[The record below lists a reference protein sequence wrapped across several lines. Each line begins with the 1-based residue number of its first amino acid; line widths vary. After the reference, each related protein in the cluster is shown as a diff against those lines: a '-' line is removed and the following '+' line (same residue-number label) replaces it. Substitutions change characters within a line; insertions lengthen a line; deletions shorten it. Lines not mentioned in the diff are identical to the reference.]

1 MALSVNTNI
10 TSLTVQRNLN
20 KAGDALGTSMTR
32 LSSGLKINSA
42 KDDAAGMQIAN
53 RLTSQVKGMT
63 VAIANANNGVS
74 IAQTAEGAMQESTNI
89 LQRLRELALQSAN
102 GDKSDAD
109 RTSLQQEF
117 TAKVG
122 ELTRISSTTT
132 FGGRNLLD
140 GSFQNVGF
148 QIGSDA
154 NQKISFGMGDIS
166 ATGLKGTYSEAN
178 VAGLT
183 TTMSASVTAK
193 AVDLPGGTP
202 ASSATT
208 PFVQTA
214 GAYTTLTADSSFKIN
229 GKDVALTTGMDST
242 AAMNAIN
249 TANTGATA
257 SVAGGKLVL
266 TSNSAIS
273 ITGSPTA
280 ETGLDAP
287 VASGGVTTITP
298 AVGGKLD
305 AAAEI
310 NINGSNVALAVGD
323 DLAAIAGKI
332 NTANGTA
339 KFGVVASVSSEG
351 RLELNSTDGKAIK
364 LGNGTGVAANGGA
377 GALAKLGLS
386 AGTTEAKLGAD
397 TSVSLNGTEVKFT
410 SGSTM
415 ADIVSSINSAS
426 TGVTASVDKT
436 NNSLKLFSTKDIT
449 IADGSSGNGLT
460 TLGLTAAAAAT
471 TTAVKMDTTV
481 ADLSILS
488 SESAQQTIQALDGAI
503 QQVDSQRSQLG
514 AVQNRFTST
523 VSNLQSISENSTAAR
538 SRVQDAD
545 FASEAAE
552 LTKQQTLQQASTA
565 ILSQANQLPSAVLK
579 LLQ

>member
-1 MALSVNTNI
+1 MSMSVNTNI
-10 TSLTVQRNLN
+10 TSLSVQKNLN
-20 KAGDALGTSMTR
+20 KAGDALSTSMNR

-63 VAIANANNGVS
+63 VAIANANNGTS

-109 RTSLQQEF
+109 RASLQQEF
-117 TAKVG
+117 TAKTG
-122 ELTRISSTTT
+122 ELTRIAQTTT

-154 NQKISFGMGDIS
+154 NQTISFGMTDIS
-166 ATGLKGTYSEAN
+166 ATGLKGTYSEAS
-178 VAGLT
+178 VKGDT
-183 TTMSASVTAK
+183 TQLSASVTAK
-193 AVDLPGGTP
+193 AIELPGAKP
-202 ASSATT
+202 AVMTT
-208 PFVQTA
+208 SNFVQT
-214 GAYTTLTADSSFKIN
+214 GATYAAPTADQTFQIN
-229 GKDVALTTGMDST
+229 GKDVTVKNGDDIDDALLAIQGAGITGVT
-242 AAMNAIN
+242 AAKV
-249 TANTGATA
+249 GAT
-257 SVAGGKLVL
+257 LTL
-266 TSNSAIS
+266 TSASAID
-273 ITGSPTA
+273 ITGTNTVFGA
-280 ETGLDAP
+280 AT
-287 VASGGVTTITP
+287 ASGGVTTVATP
-298 AVGGKLD
+298 AVTGKLD
-305 AAAEI
+305 AAASI
-310 NINGSNVALAVGD
+310 NINGTNVKFAAGE

-332 NTANGTA
+332 NTANTA
-339 KFGVVASVSSEG
+339 SKFGVTAAVSSEG
-351 RLELNSTDGKAIK
+351 RLELTSTDGKAVK
-364 LGNGTGVAANGGA
+364 LGNGTGPVAEGGA

-386 AGTTEAKLGAD
+386 AGTTEAKLASD
-397 TSVSLNGTEVKFT
+397 TSINLNGTEVKFT
-410 SGSTM
+410 AGSTM

-426 TGVTASVDKT
+426 TGVTASIDKSD
-436 NNSLKLFSTKDIT
+436 NSLKLFSTKDIT
-449 IADGSSGNGLT
+449 IADGSSGKGLA
-460 TLGLTAAAAAT
+460 TLGLTAAAAAP
-471 TTAVKMDTTV
+471 TTAVKMDTSV
-481 ADLSILS
+481 ADLSILK

-503 QQVDSQRSQLG
+503 QQIDTQRSQLG

-523 VSNLQSISENSTAAR
+523 VSNLQSITENSTAAR

>member
-63 VAIANANNGVS
+63 VAIANANNGTS

-109 RTSLQQEF
+109 RASLQQEF
-117 TAKVG
+117 TAKSG
-122 ELTRISSTTT
+122 ELTRIAQTTT
-132 FGGRNLLD
+132 FGGRQLLD

-148 QIGSDA
+148 QIGADA
-154 NQKISFGMGDIS
+154 NQTISFGMSDLS
-166 ATGLKGTYSEAN
+166 AAGLKGTYSEAT
-178 VAGLT
+178 VKGAT
-183 TTMSASVTAK
+183 TSLSASVTAK
-193 AVDLPGGTP
+193 AVELPGAKP
-202 ASSATT
+202 AISTTT
-208 PFVQTA
+208 PFVQTGANYVAPTAGNPQTFQINGQDVTVAA
-214 GAYTTLTADSSFKIN
+214 GADIDTALAAIQGAGITGVTAAKAGTTLT
-229 GKDVALTTGMDST
+229 
-242 AAMNAIN
+242 
-249 TANTGATA
+249 
-257 SVAGGKLVL
+257 L
-266 TSNSAIS
+266 TSSSAIS
-273 ITGSPTA
+273 ITGTNTVFGA
-280 ETGLDAP
+280 AT
-287 VASGGVTTITP
+287 ASGGVTSVTTP
-298 AVGGKLD
+298 AVTGKLD
-305 AAAEI
+305 AAASI
-310 NINGSNVALAVGD
+310 NINGSNVKFAVGD

-332 NTANGTA
+332 NTANGTD
-339 KFGVVASVSSEG
+339 KFGVTASVSAEG
-351 RLELNSTDGKAIK
+351 RLELASADGKAIK
-364 LGNGTGVAANGGA
+364 LGNGTGPATEGGA

-386 AGTTEAKLGAD
+386 AGTTEAKLGAA

-410 SGSTM
+410 AGSTM

-426 TGVTASVDKT
+426 TGVTASKNADNT
-436 NNSLKLFSTKDIT
+436 LNLFSTKDIT
-449 IADGSSGNGLT
+449 VADGSAGTGLA
-460 TLGLTAAAAAT
+460 TLGLTAAAAAP
-471 TTAVKMDTTV
+471 TTATKMDTTV

-488 SESAQQTIQALDGAI
+488 STSAQQTIQALEGAI

-514 AVQNRFTST
+514 AVQNRFDST
-523 VSNLQSISENSTAAR
+523 VANLQSISENSTAAR

>member
-32 LSSGLKINSA
+32 RSSGLKINSA

-63 VAIANANNGVS
+63 VAINNANNGTS

-89 LQRLRELALQSAN
+89 LQRLRELALNSAN
-102 GDKSDAD
+102 GDKSQAD
-109 RTSLQQEF
+109 RDSLQQEF

-122 ELTRISSTTT
+122 ELTRIAATTT

-154 NQKISFGMGDIS
+154 NQTISFGMSDIS
-166 ATGLKGTYSEAN
+166 ATGLKGTYSEAT
-178 VAGLT
+178 VDGT
-183 TTMSASVTAK
+183 TTTLSASVTAN
-193 AVDLPGGTP
+193 AVTLPGGTP
-202 ASSATT
+202 AGSMTT
-208 PFVQTA
+208 PFVQTGAVYAAPAADTTFTVNGQNVTIAAADDVDAALLKFAGVTGVTATKSATDQIVLTSASAITIGA
-214 GAYTTLTADSSFKIN
+214 GAVGGLQTATASGGVVTPTAAVPGALTAAAEININ
-229 GKDVALTTGMDST
+229 GQNVAFAIGDDLSDMVTK
-242 AAMNAIN
+242 IN

-257 SVAGGKLVL
+257 
-266 TSNSAIS
+266 
-273 ITGSPTA
+273 TG
-280 ETGLDAP
+280 
-287 VASGGVTTITP
+287 V
-298 AVGGKLD
+298 
-305 AAAEI
+305 AAA
-310 NINGSNVALAVGD
+310 
-323 DLAAIAGKI
+323 
-332 NTANGTA
+332 
-339 KFGVVASVSSEG
+339 VSPEG
-351 RLELNSTDGKAIK
+351 RLQLTSADGKAIK
-364 LGNGTGVAANGGA
+364 LGNGTTAANANGGA

-386 AGTTEAKLGAD
+386 AGTTEAKLGGA

-410 SGSTM
+410 AGSTM
-415 ADIVSSINSAS
+415 ADIVSAINSAS
-426 TGVTASVDKT
+426 TGVTASKNADNT
-436 NNSLKLFSTKDIT
+436 LNLFSTKDIT
-449 IADGSSGNGLT
+449 IADGSSGTGLA
-460 TLGLTAAAAAT
+460 TLGLTAASAAP
-471 TTAVKMDTTV
+471 TTAIKMDTTV
-481 ADLSILS
+481 ADLSILNS
-488 SESAQQTIQALDGAI
+488 ASAQQTIQALDGAI

-523 VSNLQSISENSTAAR
+523 VANLQSISENSTAAR